1 MELGSKK
8 MIIGILGGIG
18 AGKSAV
24 AREFGGLGCAVID
37 ADLIVHELLDRQE
50 VAREIVE
57 EFGNEI
63 ISEEGLIDR
72 GKLADIVF
80 SNKKNV
86 SRINEILHPLVFERI
101 NELIDEYN
109 EYMGSCEVRAI
120 VLDIPLLMEC
130 GRLDLCDK
138 LVFVACN
145 EEIRAD
151 RVSKKGLG
159 HDNRLKKREKFQ
171 ISLDRKAE
179 IAHYIIN
186 NNSDLSGLA
195 DQVAHLFSTLMQ

>member
-1 MELGSKK
+1 MGSKK

-72 GKLADIVF
+72 GKLADIIF
-80 SNKKNV
+80 SNKINV

-101 NELIDEYN
+101 NELIE

-145 EEIRAD
+145 AENRAD
-151 RVSKKGLG
+151 RVSKKGPG
-159 HDNRLKKREKFQ
+159 HENRLKKREKFQ

>member
-1 MELGSKK
+1 

-18 AGKSAV
+18 SGKSAV
-24 AREFGGLGCAVID
+24 AGEFAKLGCAVID
-37 ADLIVHELLDRQE
+37 ADGIAHEFLEREE
-50 VAREIVE
+50 VGREIRE
-57 EFGNEI
+57 AFGNEI

-80 SNKKNV
+80 SSEKNV
-86 SRINEILHPLVFERI
+86 ARINEILHPLVFDRI
-101 NELIDEYN
+101 NELIA

-138 LVFVACN
+138 LVFVACS

-151 RVSKKGLG
+151 RVSKKGPG
-159 HDNRLKKREKFQ
+159 HENRLKKREKFQ

-179 IAHYIIN
+179 IAHYTID
-186 NNSDLSGLA
+186 NNSDLSALS
-195 DQVAHLFSTLMQ
+195 DQVAGVFSALMQ

>member
-1 MELGSKK
+1 

-18 AGKSAV
+18 SGKSAV
-24 AREFGGLGCAVID
+24 GGEFAKLGCAVID
-37 ADLIVHELLDRQE
+37 ADRIAHELLE
-50 VAREIVE
+50 HEKVGSEIREA
-57 EFGNEI
+57 FGNEI
-63 ISEEGLIDR
+63 FSKEGLIDR

-80 SNKKNV
+80 SSEKNV
-86 SRINEILHPLVFERI
+86 SRINEILHPLVFNRI
-101 NELIDEYN
+101 NELIA

-138 LVFVACN
+138 LVFVACS

-151 RVSKKGLG
+151 RVSKKGPG
-159 HDNRLKKREKFQ
+159 HEDRLKKREKFQ

-179 IAHYIIN
+179 IAHYTIN
-186 NNSDLSGLA
+186 NNSDLSALS
-195 DQVAHLFSTLMQ
+195 DQVAGVFSALMQ